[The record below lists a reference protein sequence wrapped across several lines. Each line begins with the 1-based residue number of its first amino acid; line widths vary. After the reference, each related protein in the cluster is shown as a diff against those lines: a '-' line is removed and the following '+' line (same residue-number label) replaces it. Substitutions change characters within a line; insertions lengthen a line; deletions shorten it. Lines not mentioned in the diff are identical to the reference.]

1 MTTQYSLP
9 VPLSR
14 QHDTR
19 TFTSRSEDQ
28 TRWLRGHAAQQI
40 TPGGTARTYV
50 VTASA
55 NSFEV
60 AAYFAWCM
68 TAEMIENLPERF
80 TVGTGRYPQ
89 PYALLARLAVDVNH
103 EGRGLGSSLIRD
115 VLRRTL
121 AVSSEI
127 GCRGLLID
135 AETDDASRFYQRLFP
150 GFAESRTRQR
160 RLCILTKQIR
170 SALD

>member
-1 MTTQYSLP
+1 MNIRYPQP
-9 VPLSR
+9 VPLNR
-14 QHDTR
+14 PHDTR

-28 TRWLRGHAAQQI
+28 TRWLRGSAAQQI
-40 TPGGTARTYV
+40 RPGGTARTYV
-50 VTASA
+50 VTASED
-55 NSFEV
+55 SLEV

-103 EGRGLGSSLIRD
+103 ERRGIGSSLIRD
-115 VLRRTL
+115 VLQKTL
-121 AVSSEI
+121 AISSEI

-135 AETDDASRFYQRLFP
+135 AETEDASRFYQRLFP
-150 GFAESRTRQR
+150 EFIESHTRER

-170 SALD
+170 SALN

>member
-1 MTTQYSLP
+1 MNIRYPQP
-9 VPLSR
+9 VPLNR

-28 TRWLRGHAAQQI
+28 TRWFRGPAAQQI

-55 NSFEV
+55 DSLEV
-60 AAYFAWCM
+60 VAYFAWCM
-68 TAEMIENLPERF
+68 TAELIENLPERF

-89 PYALLARLAVDVNH
+89 PYALLARLAVDVDH
-103 EGRGLGSSLIRD
+103 EGRSLGSSLIRD

-121 AVSSEI
+121 AISAEI

-135 AETDDASRFYQRLFP
+135 AETENASRFYQHLFP
-150 GFAESRTRQR
+150 DFVESHTRQR

-170 SALD
+170 SALN

>member
-1 MTTQYSLP
+1 MNIQYPQP
-9 VPLSR
+9 VPLNR

-19 TFTSRSEDQ
+19 TFTSGSEDQ
-28 TRWLRGHAAQQI
+28 TRWLRGPAGQQI

-55 NSFEV
+55 DSLEV

-68 TAEMIENLPERF
+68 TAELIENLPERF

-89 PYALLARLAVDVNH
+89 PYALLARLAVDVTH
-103 EGRGLGSSLIRD
+103 ERRGLGSSLIRD
-115 VLRRTL
+115 VLRKTL
-121 AVSSEI
+121 VISSEI

-135 AETDDASRFYQRLFP
+135 AETEDASRFYRHLFP
-150 GFAESRTRQR
+150 EFVESHTRQQ
-160 RLCILTKQIR
+160 RLCILTKQIH
-170 SALD
+170 SALN

>member
-1 MTTQYSLP
+1 
-9 VPLSR
+9 
-14 QHDTR
+14 
-19 TFTSRSEDQ
+19 
-28 TRWLRGHAAQQI
+28 
-40 TPGGTARTYV
+40 
-50 VTASA
+50 
-55 NSFEV
+55 
-60 AAYFAWCM
+60 M

-80 TVGTGRYPQ
+80 TIGTGRYPQ

-103 EGRGLGSSLIRD
+103 EGRGLGSSLVRD

-135 AETDDASRFYQRLFP
+135 AETEDATRFYQHLFP
-150 GFAESRTRQR
+150 GFVESPTRQR

-170 SALD
+170 SALN

>member
-1 MTTQYSLP
+1 MNNRYPRP
-9 VPLSR
+9 VPLNR
-14 QHDTR
+14 KHDTR

-28 TRWLRGHAAQQI
+28 TRWLRGPAGQQI

-50 VTASA
+50 VTASED
-55 NSFEV
+55 SHEI

-68 TAEMIENLPERF
+68 TAETIESLPERF

-89 PYALLARLAVDVNH
+89 PYALLARLAVDVDH
-103 EGRGLGSSLIRD
+103 ERRGLGSSLVRD

-150 GFAESRTRQR
+150 GFVESRTRQR